1 MQNNINTPH
10 HHSLASII
18 SEGLHDVCLIC
29 VKELR
34 QTFRDEGMLIFFILV
49 PLAYPV
55 LYSWI
60 YQEQYVREV
69 PIVVVD
75 ESNSSRSRE
84 FTQHLDA
91 SPDVA
96 IVARCTDMAAAR
108 EAVGRQD
115 AFGIIRIPSA
125 FATDIARGK
134 QTAVALYCDMS
145 IMLYY
150 KAILQTATAV
160 AGDMNAGI
168 QISQSG
174 NTTAR
179 QDEITTKPLDF
190 DEVSIFNPTGG
201 YADFIIPGVL
211 ILILHQ
217 TLLLG
222 IGLGAGTARE
232 RNRYE
237 DLVPV
242 SRHYNGTFR
251 IVMGKAWCY
260 FMIYLAVG
268 AYVTLGV
275 PSMFGFLQLLDA
287 GPLLALMIPF
297 LLATIFF
304 GMTISCIVRYRE
316 NILLIVVFTSVPLL
330 FLSGMSWPQSAMPGA
345 WQAVADLFPSTFG
358 VRGFIR
364 LNTMGATLQD
374 IRTEYIALWIQ
385 TVVYF
390 LTACAVYRHQLKLT
404 LQHEAEKCAEAEA
417 KC

>member
-1 MQNNINTPH
+1 MPNNSHTPH

-18 SEGLHDVCLIC
+18 SEGLHDVFHIC
-29 VKELR
+29 VQELR

-49 PLAYPV
+49 PLAYPI

-60 YQEQYVREV
+60 YQEQLVREV
-69 PIVVVD
+69 PVVVVD
-75 ESNSSRSRE
+75 DSNSSRSRE
-84 FTQHLDA
+84 FTRLFDA

-96 IVARCTDMAAAR
+96 VVARCTDMTEAR
-108 EAVGRQD
+108 KAVGRQE
-115 AFGIIRIPSA
+115 AFGIIRIPSS

-145 IMLYY
+145 IMLNY

-179 QDEITTKPLDF
+179 QDEITTRPLDF
-190 DEVSIFNPTGG
+190 DEVALFNPTGG
-201 YADFIIPGVL
+201 YADFILPGVL

-232 RNRYE
+232 QNRYE

-268 AYVTLGV
+268 AYVILAV
-275 PSMFGFLQLLDA
+275 PAMFGFLQLLSA
-287 GPLLALMIPF
+287 GPLLALITPF

-316 NILLIVVFTSVPLL
+316 NILLIVVFTTVPLL

-345 WQAVADLFPSTFG
+345 WQAVAGLFPSTFG
-358 VRGFIR
+358 IRGFIR

-385 TVVYF
+385 TVAYF
-390 LTACAVYRHQLKLT
+390 LAACAVYRHQLRMT
-404 LQHEAEKCAEAEA
+404 RRHEAEECTGTEA
-417 KC
+417 

>member
-1 MQNNINTPH
+1 MPNNSHTPH

-18 SEGLHDVCLIC
+18 SEGLHDVFHIC
-29 VKELR
+29 VQELR

-49 PLAYPV
+49 PLAYPI

-60 YQEQYVREV
+60 YQEQLVREV
-69 PIVVVD
+69 PVVVVD
-75 ESNSSRSRE
+75 DSNSSRSRE
-84 FTQHLDA
+84 FTRLFDA

-96 IVARCTDMAAAR
+96 VVARCTDMAEAR
-108 EAVGRQD
+108 KAVGRQE
-115 AFGIIRIPSA
+115 AFGIIRIPSS

-145 IMLYY
+145 IMLNY

-179 QDEITTKPLDF
+179 QDEITTRPLDF
-190 DEVSIFNPTGG
+190 DEVALFNPTGG
-201 YADFIIPGVL
+201 YADFILPGVL

-232 RNRYE
+232 QNRYE

-268 AYVTLGV
+268 AYVILAV
-275 PSMFGFLQLLDA
+275 PSMFGFLQLLSA
-287 GPLLALMIPF
+287 GPLLALITPF

-316 NILLIVVFTSVPLL
+316 NILLIVVFTTVPLL

-345 WQAVADLFPSTFG
+345 WQAVAGLFPSTFG
-358 VRGFIR
+358 IRGFIR

-385 TVVYF
+385 TVAYF
-390 LTACAVYRHQLKLT
+390 LAACAVYRHQLRMT
-404 LQHEAEKCAEAEA
+404 RRHEAEECTGTEA
-417 KC
+417 

>member
-1 MQNNINTPH
+1 MTNNSHTPH

-18 SEGLHDVCLIC
+18 SEGLHDVFHIC
-29 VKELR
+29 VQELR

-49 PLAYPV
+49 PLAYPI

-60 YQEQYVREV
+60 YQEQLVREV
-69 PIVVVD
+69 PVVVVD
-75 ESNSSRSRE
+75 DSNSSRSRE
-84 FTQHLDA
+84 FTRLFDA

-96 IVARCTDMAAAR
+96 VVARCTDMTEAR
-108 EAVGRQD
+108 KAVGRQE
-115 AFGIIRIPSA
+115 AFGIIRIPSS

-145 IMLYY
+145 IMLNY

-179 QDEITTKPLDF
+179 QDEITTRPLDF
-190 DEVSIFNPTGG
+190 DEVALFNPTGG
-201 YADFIIPGVL
+201 YADFILPGVL

-232 RNRYE
+232 QNRYE

-268 AYVTLGV
+268 AYVILAV
-275 PSMFGFLQLLDA
+275 PAMFGFLQLLSVV
-287 GPLLALMIPF
+287 PLLALMTPF

-316 NILLIVVFTSVPLL
+316 NILLIVVFTTVPLL

-345 WQAVADLFPSTFG
+345 WQAVAGLFPSTFG
-358 VRGFIR
+358 IRGFIR

-385 TVVYF
+385 TVAYF
-390 LTACAVYRHQLKLT
+390 LAACAVYRHQLRMT
-404 LQHEAEKCAEAEA
+404 RRHEAEECTGTEA
-417 KC
+417 

>member
-1 MQNNINTPH
+1 MTNNSHTPH

-18 SEGLHDVCLIC
+18 SEGLHDVFHIC
-29 VKELR
+29 VQELR

-49 PLAYPV
+49 PLAYPI

-60 YQEQYVREV
+60 YQEQLVREV
-69 PIVVVD
+69 PVVVVD
-75 ESNSSRSRE
+75 DSNSSRSRE
-84 FTQHLDA
+84 FTRLFDA

-96 IVARCTDMAAAR
+96 VVARCTDMTEAR
-108 EAVGRQD
+108 KAVGRQE
-115 AFGIIRIPSA
+115 AFGIIRIPSS

-145 IMLYY
+145 IMLNY

-179 QDEITTKPLDF
+179 QDEITTRPLDF
-190 DEVSIFNPTGG
+190 NEVALFNPTGG
-201 YADFIIPGVL
+201 YADFILPGVL

-232 RNRYE
+232 QNRYE

-268 AYVTLGV
+268 AYVILAV
-275 PSMFGFLQLLDA
+275 PSMFGFQQLLSV
-287 GPLLALMIPF
+287 GTLLALMTPF

-316 NILLIVVFTSVPLL
+316 NILLIVVFTTVPLL

-345 WQAVADLFPSTFG
+345 WQAVAGLFPSTFG
-358 VRGFIR
+358 IRGFIR

-385 TVVYF
+385 ALAYF
-390 LTACAVYRHQLKLT
+390 LAACAVYRHQLRMT
-404 LQHEAEKCAEAEA
+404 RRHEAEECTGTEA
-417 KC
+417 

>member
-1 MQNNINTPH
+1 MTNNSHTPH

-18 SEGLHDVCLIC
+18 SEGLHDVFHIC
-29 VKELR
+29 VQELR

-49 PLAYPV
+49 PLAYPI

-60 YQEQYVREV
+60 YQEQLVREV
-69 PIVVVD
+69 PVVVVD
-75 ESNSSRSRE
+75 DSNSSRSRE
-84 FTQHLDA
+84 FTRLFDA

-96 IVARCTDMAAAR
+96 VVARCTDMTEAR
-108 EAVGRQD
+108 KAVGRQE
-115 AFGIIRIPSA
+115 AFGIIRIPSS

-145 IMLYY
+145 IMLNY

-174 NTTAR
+174 NPTAR
-179 QDEITTKPLDF
+179 QDEITTRPLDF
-190 DEVSIFNPTGG
+190 DEVALFNPTGG
-201 YADFIIPGVL
+201 YADFILPGVL

-232 RNRYE
+232 QNRYE

-268 AYVTLGV
+268 AYVILAV
-275 PSMFGFLQLLDA
+275 PAMFGFLQLLSV
-287 GPLLALMIPF
+287 GPLLALMTPF

-316 NILLIVVFTSVPLL
+316 NILLIVVFTTVPLL

-345 WQAVADLFPSTFG
+345 WQAVAGLFPSTFG
-358 VRGFIR
+358 IRGFIR

-385 TVVYF
+385 TVAYF
-390 LTACAVYRHQLKLT
+390 LAACAVYRHQLRMT
-404 LQHEAEKCAEAEA
+404 RRHEAEECTGTEA
-417 KC
+417 

>member
-1 MQNNINTPH
+1 MTNNSHTPH

-18 SEGLHDVCLIC
+18 SEGLHDVFHIC
-29 VKELR
+29 VQELR

-49 PLAYPV
+49 PLAYPI

-60 YQEQYVREV
+60 YQEQLVREV
-69 PIVVVD
+69 PVVVVD
-75 ESNSSRSRE
+75 DSNSSRSRE
-84 FTQHLDA
+84 FTRLFDA

-96 IVARCTDMAAAR
+96 VVARCTDMAEAR
-108 EAVGRQD
+108 KAVGRQE
-115 AFGIIRIPSA
+115 AFGIIRIPSS

-145 IMLYY
+145 IMLNY

-179 QDEITTKPLDF
+179 QDEITTRPLDF
-190 DEVSIFNPTGG
+190 DEVALFNPTGG
-201 YADFIIPGVL
+201 YADFILPGVL

-232 RNRYE
+232 QNRYE

-268 AYVTLGV
+268 AYVILAE
-275 PSMFGFLQLLDA
+275 PAMFGFLQLLSV
-287 GPLLALMIPF
+287 GPLLALMTPF

-316 NILLIVVFTSVPLL
+316 NILLIVVFTTVPLL

-345 WQAVADLFPSTFG
+345 WQAVAGLFPSTFG
-358 VRGFIR
+358 IRGFIR

-385 TVVYF
+385 TVAYF
-390 LTACAVYRHQLKLT
+390 LAACAVYRHQLRMT
-404 LQHEAEKCAEAEA
+404 RRHEAEECTGTEA
-417 KC
+417 

>member
-1 MQNNINTPH
+1 MPNNSHTPH

-18 SEGLHDVCLIC
+18 SEGLHDVFHIC
-29 VKELR
+29 VQELR

-49 PLAYPV
+49 PLAYPI

-60 YQEQYVREV
+60 YQEQLVREV
-69 PIVVVD
+69 PVVVVD
-75 ESNSSRSRE
+75 DSNSSRSRE
-84 FTQHLDA
+84 FTRLFDA

-96 IVARCTDMAAAR
+96 VVARCTDMAEAR
-108 EAVGRQD
+108 KAVGRQE
-115 AFGIIRIPSA
+115 AFGIIRIPSS

-145 IMLYY
+145 IMLNY

-179 QDEITTKPLDF
+179 QDEITTRPLDF
-190 DEVSIFNPTGG
+190 DEVALFNPTGG
-201 YADFIIPGVL
+201 YADFILPGVL

-232 RNRYE
+232 QNRYE

-268 AYVTLGV
+268 AYVILAV
-275 PSMFGFLQLLDA
+275 PGMFGFLQLLSV
-287 GPLLALMIPF
+287 GPLLALMTPF

-316 NILLIVVFTSVPLL
+316 NILLIVVFTTVPLL

-345 WQAVADLFPSTFG
+345 WQAVAGLFPSTFG
-358 VRGFIR
+358 IRGFIR

-385 TVVYF
+385 TVAYF
-390 LTACAVYRHQLKLT
+390 LAACAVYRHQLRMT
-404 LQHEAEKCAEAEA
+404 RRHEAEECTGTEA
-417 KC
+417 

>member
-1 MQNNINTPH
+1 MPNNSHTPH

-18 SEGLHDVCLIC
+18 SEGLHDVFHIC
-29 VKELR
+29 VQELR

-60 YQEQYVREV
+60 YQEQLVREV
-69 PIVVVD
+69 PVVVVD
-75 ESNSSRSRE
+75 DSNSSRSRE
-84 FTQHLDA
+84 FTRLFDA

-96 IVARCTDMAAAR
+96 VVARCTDMAEAR
-108 EAVGRQD
+108 KAVGRQE
-115 AFGIIRIPSA
+115 AFGIIRIPSS

-145 IMLYY
+145 IMLNY

-179 QDEITTKPLDF
+179 QDEITTRPLDF
-190 DEVSIFNPTGG
+190 EEVALFNPTGG
-201 YADFIIPGVL
+201 YADFILPGVL

-232 RNRYE
+232 QNRYE

-268 AYVTLGV
+268 AYVILAV
-275 PSMFGFLQLLDA
+275 PAMFGFLQLLSA
-287 GPLLALMIPF
+287 GPLLALMTPF

-316 NILLIVVFTSVPLL
+316 NILLIVVFTTVPLL

-345 WQAVADLFPSTFG
+345 WQAVAGLFPSTFG
-358 VRGFIR
+358 IRGFIR

-385 TVVYF
+385 TVAYF
-390 LTACAVYRHQLKLT
+390 LAACAVYRHQLRMT
-404 LQHEAEKCAEAEA
+404 RRHEAEECTGTEA
-417 KC
+417 

>member
-1 MQNNINTPH
+1 MPNNSHTPH

-18 SEGLHDVCLIC
+18 SEGLHDVFHIC
-29 VKELR
+29 VQELR

-49 PLAYPV
+49 PLAYPI

-60 YQEQYVREV
+60 YQEQLVREV
-69 PIVVVD
+69 PVVVVD
-75 ESNSSRSRE
+75 DSNSSRSRE
-84 FTQHLDA
+84 FTRLFDA

-96 IVARCTDMAAAR
+96 VVARCTDMTEAR
-108 EAVGRQD
+108 KAVGRQE
-115 AFGIIRIPSA
+115 AFGIIRIPSS

-145 IMLYY
+145 IMLNY

-179 QDEITTKPLDF
+179 QDEITTRPLDF
-190 DEVSIFNPTGG
+190 DEVALFNPTGG
-201 YADFIIPGVL
+201 YADFILPGVL

-232 RNRYE
+232 QNRYE

-268 AYVTLGV
+268 AYVILAV
-275 PSMFGFLQLLDA
+275 PSMFGFLQLLSVW
-287 GPLLALMIPF
+287 PLLALMTPF

-316 NILLIVVFTSVPLL
+316 NILLIVVFTTVPLL

-345 WQAVADLFPSTFG
+345 WQAVAGLFPSTFG
-358 VRGFIR
+358 IRGFIR

-385 TVVYF
+385 TVAYF
-390 LTACAVYRHQLKLT
+390 LAACAVYRHQLRMT
-404 LQHEAEKCAEAEA
+404 RRHEAEECTGTEA
-417 KC
+417 

>member
-1 MQNNINTPH
+1 MPNNSHTPH

-18 SEGLHDVCLIC
+18 SEGLHDVFHIC
-29 VKELR
+29 VQELR

-49 PLAYPV
+49 PLAYPI

-60 YQEQYVREV
+60 YQEQLVREV
-69 PIVVVD
+69 PVVVVD
-75 ESNSSRSRE
+75 DSNSSRSRE
-84 FTQHLDA
+84 FTRLFDA

-96 IVARCTDMAAAR
+96 VVARCTDMTEAR
-108 EAVGRQD
+108 KAVGRQE
-115 AFGIIRIPSA
+115 AFGIIRIPSS

-145 IMLYY
+145 IMLNY

-179 QDEITTKPLDF
+179 QDEITTRPLDF
-190 DEVSIFNPTGG
+190 DEVALFNPTGG
-201 YADFIIPGVL
+201 YADFILPGVL

-232 RNRYE
+232 QNRYE

-268 AYVTLGV
+268 AYVILGV
-275 PSMFGFLQLLDA
+275 PSMFGFLQLLSV
-287 GPLLALMIPF
+287 GPLLALITPF

-316 NILLIVVFTSVPLL
+316 NILLIVVFTTVPLL

-345 WQAVADLFPSTFG
+345 WQAVAGLFPSTFG
-358 VRGFIR
+358 IRGFIR

-385 TVVYF
+385 TVAYF
-390 LTACAVYRHQLKLT
+390 LAACAVYRHQLRMT
-404 LQHEAEKCAEAEA
+404 RRHEAEECTGTEA
-417 KC
+417 

>member
-1 MQNNINTPH
+1 MTNNSHTPH

-18 SEGLHDVCLIC
+18 SEGLHDVFHIC
-29 VKELR
+29 VQELR

-49 PLAYPV
+49 PLAYPI

-60 YQEQYVREV
+60 YQEQLVREV
-69 PIVVVD
+69 PVVVVD
-75 ESNSSRSRE
+75 DSNSSRSRE
-84 FTQHLDA
+84 FTRLFDA

-96 IVARCTDMAAAR
+96 VVARCTDMTEAR
-108 EAVGRQD
+108 KAVGRQE
-115 AFGIIRIPSA
+115 AFGIIRIPSS

-145 IMLYY
+145 IMLNY

-179 QDEITTKPLDF
+179 QDEITTRPLDF
-190 DEVSIFNPTGG
+190 DEVALFNPTGG
-201 YADFIIPGVL
+201 YADFILPGVL

-232 RNRYE
+232 QNRYE

-268 AYVTLGV
+268 AYVILAV
-275 PSMFGFLQLLDA
+275 PSMFGFLQLLSA
-287 GPLLALMIPF
+287 GPLLALITPF

-316 NILLIVVFTSVPLL
+316 NILLIVVFTTVPLL

-345 WQAVADLFPSTFG
+345 WQAVAGLFPSTFG
-358 VRGFIR
+358 IRGFIR

-385 TVVYF
+385 TVAYF
-390 LTACAVYRHQLKLT
+390 LAACAVYRHQLRMT
-404 LQHEAEKCAEAEA
+404 RRHEAEECTGTEA
-417 KC
+417 

>member
-1 MQNNINTPH
+1 MPNNSHTPH

-18 SEGLHDVCLIC
+18 SEGLHDVFHIC
-29 VKELR
+29 VQELR

-49 PLAYPV
+49 PLAYPI

-60 YQEQYVREV
+60 YQEQLVREV
-69 PIVVVD
+69 PVVVVD
-75 ESNSSRSRE
+75 DSNSSRSRE
-84 FTQHLDA
+84 FTRLFDA

-96 IVARCTDMAAAR
+96 VVARCTDMAEAR
-108 EAVGRQD
+108 KAVGRQE
-115 AFGIIRIPSA
+115 AFGIIRIPSS

-145 IMLYY
+145 IMLNY

-179 QDEITTKPLDF
+179 QDEITTRPLDF
-190 DEVSIFNPTGG
+190 DEVALFNPTGG
-201 YADFIIPGVL
+201 YADFILPGVL

-232 RNRYE
+232 QNRYE

-268 AYVTLGV
+268 AYVILAV
-275 PSMFGFLQLLDA
+275 PSMFGFLQLLSVW
-287 GPLLALMIPF
+287 PLLALITPF

-316 NILLIVVFTSVPLL
+316 NILLIVVFTTVPLL

-345 WQAVADLFPSTFG
+345 WQAVAGLFPSTFG
-358 VRGFIR
+358 IRGFIR

-385 TVVYF
+385 TVAYF
-390 LTACAVYRHQLKLT
+390 LAACAVYRHQLRMT
-404 LQHEAEKCAEAEA
+404 RRHEAEECTGTEA
-417 KC
+417 

>member
-1 MQNNINTPH
+1 MPNNSHTPH

-18 SEGLHDVCLIC
+18 SEGLHDVFHIC
-29 VKELR
+29 VQELR

-49 PLAYPV
+49 PLAYPI

-60 YQEQYVREV
+60 YQEQLVREV
-69 PIVVVD
+69 PVVVVD
-75 ESNSSRSRE
+75 DSNSSRSRE
-84 FTQHLDA
+84 FTRLFDA

-96 IVARCTDMAAAR
+96 VVARCTDMAEAR
-108 EAVGRQD
+108 KAVGRQE
-115 AFGIIRIPSA
+115 AFGIIRIPSS

-145 IMLYY
+145 IMLNY

-179 QDEITTKPLDF
+179 QDEITTRPLDF
-190 DEVSIFNPTGG
+190 EEVALFNPTGG
-201 YADFIIPGVL
+201 YADFILPGVL

-232 RNRYE
+232 QNRYE

-268 AYVTLGV
+268 AYVILAV
-275 PSMFGFLQLLDA
+275 PAMFGFLQLLSA
-287 GPLLALMIPF
+287 GPLLALMTPF

-316 NILLIVVFTSVPLL
+316 NILLIVVFTTVPLL

-345 WQAVADLFPSTFG
+345 WQAVAGLFPSTFG
-358 VRGFIR
+358 IRGFIR

-385 TVVYF
+385 TVAYF
-390 LTACAVYRHQLKLT
+390 LAACAVYRHQLRMT
-404 LQHEAEKCAEAEA
+404 RRHEAEECTGTEA
-417 KC
+417 

>member
-1 MQNNINTPH
+1 MTNNSHTPH

-18 SEGLHDVCLIC
+18 SEGLHDVFHIC
-29 VKELR
+29 VQELR

-49 PLAYPV
+49 PLAYPI

-60 YQEQYVREV
+60 YQEQLVREV
-69 PIVVVD
+69 PVVVVD
-75 ESNSSRSRE
+75 DSNSSRSRE
-84 FTQHLDA
+84 FTRLFDA

-96 IVARCTDMAAAR
+96 VVARCTDMTEAR
-108 EAVGRQD
+108 KAVGRQE
-115 AFGIIRIPSA
+115 AFGIIRIPSS

-145 IMLYY
+145 IMLNY

-160 AGDMNAGI
+160 AGDVNAGI

-174 NTTAR
+174 NTTVR
-179 QDEITTKPLDF
+179 QDEITTRPLDF
-190 DEVSIFNPTGG
+190 EEVALFNPTGG
-201 YADFIIPGVL
+201 YADFILPGVL

-232 RNRYE
+232 QNRYE

-268 AYVTLGV
+268 AYVILAV
-275 PSMFGFLQLLDA
+275 PAMFGFLQLLSA
-287 GPLLALMIPF
+287 GPLLALITPF

-316 NILLIVVFTSVPLL
+316 NILLIVVFTTVPLL

-345 WQAVADLFPSTFG
+345 WQAVAGLFPSTFG
-358 VRGFIR
+358 IRGFIR

-385 TVVYF
+385 TVAYF
-390 LTACAVYRHQLKLT
+390 LAACAVYRHQLRMT
-404 LQHEAEKCAEAEA
+404 RRHEAEECTGTEA
-417 KC
+417 

>member
-1 MQNNINTPH
+1 MPNNSHTPH

-18 SEGLHDVCLIC
+18 SEGLHDVFHIC
-29 VKELR
+29 VQELR

-60 YQEQYVREV
+60 YQEQLVREV
-69 PIVVVD
+69 PVVVVD
-75 ESNSSRSRE
+75 DSNSSRSRE
-84 FTQHLDA
+84 FTRLFDA

-96 IVARCTDMAAAR
+96 VVARCTDMAEAR
-108 EAVGRQD
+108 KAVGRQE
-115 AFGIIRIPSA
+115 AFGIIRIPSS

-134 QTAVALYCDMS
+134 QTAVVLYCDMS
-145 IMLYY
+145 IMLNY

-179 QDEITTKPLDF
+179 QDEITTRPLDF
-190 DEVSIFNPTGG
+190 DEVALFNPTGG
-201 YADFIIPGVL
+201 YADFILPGVL

-232 RNRYE
+232 QNRYE

-251 IVMGKAWCY
+251 IVMGKAWSY

-268 AYVTLGV
+268 AYVILAV
-275 PSMFGFLQLLDA
+275 PAMFGFLQLLSA
-287 GPLLALMIPF
+287 GPLLALMTPF

-316 NILLIVVFTSVPLL
+316 NILLIVVFTTVPLL

-345 WQAVADLFPSTFG
+345 WQAVAGLFPSTFG
-358 VRGFIR
+358 IRGFIR

-385 TVVYF
+385 TVAYF
-390 LTACAVYRHQLKLT
+390 LAACAVYRHQLRMT
-404 LQHEAEKCAEAEA
+404 RRHEAEECTGTEA
-417 KC
+417 

>member
-1 MQNNINTPH
+1 MTNNSHTPH
-10 HHSLASII
+10 HRSLASII
-18 SEGLHDVCLIC
+18 SEGLHDVFHIC
-29 VKELR
+29 VQELR

-49 PLAYPV
+49 PLAYPI

-60 YQEQYVREV
+60 YQEQLVREV
-69 PIVVVD
+69 PVVVVD
-75 ESNSSRSRE
+75 DSNSSRSRE
-84 FTQHLDA
+84 FTRLFDA

-96 IVARCTDMAAAR
+96 VVARCTDMAEAR
-108 EAVGRQD
+108 KAVGRQE
-115 AFGIIRIPSA
+115 AFGIIRIPSS

-145 IMLYY
+145 IMLNY

-179 QDEITTKPLDF
+179 QDEITTRPLDF
-190 DEVSIFNPTGG
+190 DEVALFNPTGG
-201 YADFIIPGVL
+201 YADFILPGVL

-232 RNRYE
+232 QTRYE

-268 AYVTLGV
+268 AYVILAG
-275 PSMFGFLQLLDA
+275 PAMFGFLQLLSV
-287 GPLLALMIPF
+287 GPLLALMTPF

-316 NILLIVVFTSVPLL
+316 NILLIVVFTTVPLL

-345 WQAVADLFPSTFG
+345 WQAVAGLFPSTFG
-358 VRGFIR
+358 IRGFIR

-385 TVVYF
+385 TVAYF
-390 LTACAVYRHQLKLT
+390 LAACAVYRHQLRMT
-404 LQHEAEKCAEAEA
+404 RRHEAEECTGTEA
-417 KC
+417 

>member
-1 MQNNINTPH
+1 MTNNSHTPH

-18 SEGLHDVCLIC
+18 SEGLHDVFHIC
-29 VKELR
+29 VQELR

-49 PLAYPV
+49 PLAYPI

-60 YQEQYVREV
+60 YQEQLVREV
-69 PIVVVD
+69 PVVVVD
-75 ESNSSRSRE
+75 DSNSSRSRE
-84 FTQHLDA
+84 FTRLFDA

-96 IVARCTDMAAAR
+96 VVARCTDMTEAR
-108 EAVGRQD
+108 KAVGRQE
-115 AFGIIRIPSA
+115 AFGIIRIPSS

-145 IMLYY
+145 IMLNY

-179 QDEITTKPLDF
+179 QDEITTRPLDF
-190 DEVSIFNPTGG
+190 DEVALFNPTGG
-201 YADFIIPGVL
+201 YADFILPGVL

-232 RNRYE
+232 QNRYE

-268 AYVTLGV
+268 AYVILAV
-275 PSMFGFLQLLDA
+275 PAMFGFLQLLSA
-287 GPLLALMIPF
+287 GPLLALMTPF

-316 NILLIVVFTSVPLL
+316 NILLIVVFTTVPLL

-345 WQAVADLFPSTFG
+345 WQAVAGLFPSTFG
-358 VRGFIR
+358 IRGFIR

-385 TVVYF
+385 TVAYF
-390 LTACAVYRHQLKLT
+390 LAACAVYRHQLRMT
-404 LQHEAEKCAEAEA
+404 RRHEAEECTGTEA
-417 KC
+417 

>member
-1 MQNNINTPH
+1 MTNNSHTPH

-18 SEGLHDVCLIC
+18 SEGLHDVFHIC
-29 VKELR
+29 VQELR

-49 PLAYPV
+49 PLAYPI

-60 YQEQYVREV
+60 YQEQLVREV
-69 PIVVVD
+69 PVVVVD
-75 ESNSSRSRE
+75 DSNSSRSRE
-84 FTQHLDA
+84 FTRLFDA

-96 IVARCTDMAAAR
+96 VVARCTDMTEAR
-108 EAVGRQD
+108 KAVGRQE
-115 AFGIIRIPSA
+115 AFGIIRIPSS

-145 IMLYY
+145 IMLNY

-179 QDEITTKPLDF
+179 QDEITTRPLDF
-190 DEVSIFNPTGG
+190 DEVALFNPTGG
-201 YADFIIPGVL
+201 YADFILPGVL

-232 RNRYE
+232 QNRYE

-268 AYVTLGV
+268 AYVILAV
-275 PSMFGFLQLLDA
+275 PIMFGFLQLLSV
-287 GPLLALMIPF
+287 GPLLALITPF

-316 NILLIVVFTSVPLL
+316 NILLIVVFTTVPLL

-345 WQAVADLFPSTFG
+345 WQAVAGLFPSTFG
-358 VRGFIR
+358 IRGFIR

-385 TVVYF
+385 TVAYF
-390 LTACAVYRHQLKLT
+390 LAACAVYRHQLRMT
-404 LQHEAEKCAEAEA
+404 RRHEAEECTGTEA
-417 KC
+417 

>member
-1 MQNNINTPH
+1 MPNNSHTPH

-18 SEGLHDVCLIC
+18 SEGLHDVFHIC
-29 VKELR
+29 VQELR

-49 PLAYPV
+49 PLAYPI

-60 YQEQYVREV
+60 YQEQLVREV
-69 PIVVVD
+69 PVVVVD
-75 ESNSSRSRE
+75 DSNSSRSRE
-84 FTQHLDA
+84 FTRLFDA

-96 IVARCTDMAAAR
+96 VVARCTDMAEAR
-108 EAVGRQD
+108 KAVGRQE
-115 AFGIIRIPSA
+115 AFGIIRIPSS

-145 IMLYY
+145 IMLNY

-179 QDEITTKPLDF
+179 QDEITTRPLDF
-190 DEVSIFNPTGG
+190 DEVALFNPTGG
-201 YADFIIPGVL
+201 YADFILPGVL

-232 RNRYE
+232 QNRYE

-268 AYVTLGV
+268 AYVILAV
-275 PSMFGFLQLLDA
+275 PAMFGFLQLLSA
-287 GPLLALMIPF
+287 GPLLALITPF

-316 NILLIVVFTSVPLL
+316 NILLIVVFTTVPLL

-345 WQAVADLFPSTFG
+345 WQAVAGLFPSTFG
-358 VRGFIR
+358 IRGFIR

-385 TVVYF
+385 TVAYF
-390 LTACAVYRHQLKLT
+390 LAACAVYRHQLRMT
-404 LQHEAEKCAEAEA
+404 RRHEAEECTGMEA
-417 KC
+417 

>member
-1 MQNNINTPH
+1 MPNNSHTPH
-10 HHSLASII
+10 HRSLASII
-18 SEGLHDVCLIC
+18 SEGLHDVFHIC
-29 VKELR
+29 VQELR

-49 PLAYPV
+49 PLAYPI

-60 YQEQYVREV
+60 YQEQLVREV
-69 PIVVVD
+69 PVVVVD
-75 ESNSSRSRE
+75 DSNSSRSRE
-84 FTQHLDA
+84 FTRLFDA

-96 IVARCTDMAAAR
+96 VVARCTDMTEAR
-108 EAVGRQD
+108 KAVGRQE
-115 AFGIIRIPSA
+115 AFGIIRIPSS

-145 IMLYY
+145 IMLNY

-174 NTTAR
+174 KTTAR
-179 QDEITTKPLDF
+179 QDERTTTPRDF
-190 DEVSIFNPTGG
+190 AEVALFNPTGG
-201 YADFIIPGVL
+201 YADFILPGVL

-232 RNRYE
+232 QNRYE

-268 AYVTLGV
+268 AYVILAV
-275 PSMFGFLQLLDA
+275 PAMFGFLQLLSV
-287 GPLLALMIPF
+287 GPLLALMTPF

-316 NILLIVVFTSVPLL
+316 NILLIVVFTTVPLL

-345 WQAVADLFPSTFG
+345 WQAVAGLFPSTFG
-358 VRGFIR
+358 IRGFIR

-385 TVVYF
+385 TVAYF
-390 LTACAVYRHQLKLT
+390 LAACAVYRHQLRMT
-404 LQHEAEKCAEAEA
+404 RRHEAEECTGTEA
-417 KC
+417 

>member
-1 MQNNINTPH
+1 MPNNSHTPH

-18 SEGLHDVCLIC
+18 SEGLHDVFHIC
-29 VKELR
+29 VQELR

-49 PLAYPV
+49 PLAYPI

-60 YQEQYVREV
+60 YQEQLVREV
-69 PIVVVD
+69 PVVVVD
-75 ESNSSRSRE
+75 DSNSSRSRE
-84 FTQHLDA
+84 FTRLFDA

-96 IVARCTDMAAAR
+96 VVARCTDMTEAR
-108 EAVGRQD
+108 KAVGRQE
-115 AFGIIRIPSA
+115 AFGIIRIPSS

-145 IMLYY
+145 IMLNY

-179 QDEITTKPLDF
+179 QDEITTRPLDF
-190 DEVSIFNPTGG
+190 DEVALFNPTGG
-201 YADFIIPGVL
+201 YADFILPGVL

-232 RNRYE
+232 QNRYE

-268 AYVTLGV
+268 AYVILAV
-275 PSMFGFLQLLDA
+275 PAMFGFLQLLSVW
-287 GPLLALMIPF
+287 PLLALMTPF

-316 NILLIVVFTSVPLL
+316 NILLIVVFTTVPLL

-345 WQAVADLFPSTFG
+345 WQAVAGLFPSTFG
-358 VRGFIR
+358 IRGFIR

-385 TVVYF
+385 TVAYF
-390 LTACAVYRHQLKLT
+390 LAACAVYRHQLRMT
-404 LQHEAEKCAEAEA
+404 RRHEAEECTGTEA
-417 KC
+417 

>member
-1 MQNNINTPH
+1 MPNNSHTPH

-18 SEGLHDVCLIC
+18 SEGLHDVFHIC
-29 VKELR
+29 VQELR

-49 PLAYPV
+49 PLAYPI

-60 YQEQYVREV
+60 YQEQLVREV
-69 PIVVVD
+69 PVVVVD
-75 ESNSSRSRE
+75 DSNSSRSRE
-84 FTQHLDA
+84 FTRLFDA

-96 IVARCTDMAAAR
+96 VVARCTDMTEAR
-108 EAVGRQD
+108 KAVGRQE
-115 AFGIIRIPSA
+115 AFGIIRIPSS

-145 IMLYY
+145 IMLNY

-179 QDEITTKPLDF
+179 QDEITTRPLDF
-190 DEVSIFNPTGG
+190 EEVALFNPTGG
-201 YADFIIPGVL
+201 YADFILPGVL

-232 RNRYE
+232 QNRYE

-268 AYVTLGV
+268 AYVILAV
-275 PSMFGFLQLLDA
+275 PGMFGFLQLLSV
-287 GPLLALMIPF
+287 GPLLALITPF

-316 NILLIVVFTSVPLL
+316 NILLIVVFTTVPLL

-345 WQAVADLFPSTFG
+345 WQAVAGLFPSTFG
-358 VRGFIR
+358 IRGFIR

-385 TVVYF
+385 TVAYF
-390 LTACAVYRHQLKLT
+390 LAACAVYRHQLRMT
-404 LQHEAEKCAEAEA
+404 RRHEAEECTGTEA
-417 KC
+417 

>member
-1 MQNNINTPH
+1 MPNNSHTPH

-18 SEGLHDVCLIC
+18 SEGLHDVFHIC
-29 VKELR
+29 VQELR

-49 PLAYPV
+49 PLAYPI

-60 YQEQYVREV
+60 YQEQLVREV
-69 PIVVVD
+69 PVVVVD
-75 ESNSSRSRE
+75 DSNSSRSRE
-84 FTQHLDA
+84 FTRLFDA

-96 IVARCTDMAAAR
+96 VVARCTDMAEAR
-108 EAVGRQD
+108 KAVGRQE
-115 AFGIIRIPSA
+115 AFGIIRIPSS

-145 IMLYY
+145 IMLNY

-179 QDEITTKPLDF
+179 QGEITTRPLDF
-190 DEVSIFNPTGG
+190 EEVALFNPTGG
-201 YADFIIPGVL
+201 YADFILPGVL

-232 RNRYE
+232 QNRYE

-268 AYVTLGV
+268 AYVILAV
-275 PSMFGFLQLLDA
+275 PAMFGFLQLLSA
-287 GPLLALMIPF
+287 GPLLALITPF

-316 NILLIVVFTSVPLL
+316 NILLIVVFTTVPLL

-345 WQAVADLFPSTFG
+345 WQAVAGLFPSTFG
-358 VRGFIR
+358 IRGFIR

-385 TVVYF
+385 TVAYF
-390 LTACAVYRHQLKLT
+390 LAACTVYRHQLRMT
-404 LQHEAEKCAEAEA
+404 RRHEAEECTGMEA
-417 KC
+417 